1 MPRYLFSWDAFEDAL
16 ILQIARERGE
26 TATSAAEA
34 RVELAESV
42 VRPNQAFARA
52 HKELLIQWLAQEEK
66 RTLDAVVQLQHLYL
80 GPTTEHI
87 GTLPRA
93 VEFLSKCRNSSRFRE
108 ILLERFIRAGNMTK
122 TEDDGHVELMP
133 RHAVILDPKKQPED
147 RRIAH
152 QFQKNAWSALTAR
165 LAESEATK
173 KFRGVLEMPTGAGKT
188 YTAVHWLLS
197 RIVNSGRKVLWV
209 AHRQELLNQAFRTFT
224 SLLRHVDRREK
235 LRIRV
240 VSGAHSCTTQVDPT
254 DDIIIASIASL
265 ARRPNITRELLEGSD
280 RFVVIDEAHHAAST
294 SYRNLLAIIEKQV
307 PSAYLGLT
315 ATFTRTLE
323 SERPVLAR
331 LFGEKP
337 LFSISQRELIDQN
350 ILSRPRLENV
360 STHVNAEEGMD
371 ESDYRHVSRFQEL
384 SEKQQDRLAKM
395 TPRNKAVVTRYV
407 ANAQKYAKTII
418 FAINVEHAALLT
430 SLLRQA
436 LPESDRERVQ
446 YVATYHPDES
456 TITTNEVFAR
466 FREPFGAPG
475 GVDVLVNVQMATEG
489 VDFPSVQT
497 VFLVRPTASEILLR
511 QMVGRALRG
520 TAAGG
525 TAEAYVV
532 NFTDDWTHLRG
543 FDTPLEA
550 LVDTPDVPPAVD
562 GNGPKIDLPLPG
574 QPDGSEALPPEVPWA
589 SLVEIARE
597 LVRRDATTV
606 SAFEAVPAGW
616 FVLRGG
622 PAGQATVPVLANH
635 QTSWD
640 AMRAKL
646 DAADGAALQTM
657 NADSLYEY
665 YFADCE
671 EPLPPQADIEV
682 VLNHYRAMGEPVE
695 FVPFDKR
702 NEVSPEGVARAIFD
716 QDLGE
721 KARVELIRARYA
733 GLAAAIYPSV
743 ETYRAA
749 IDRALVELPNG
760 DSPAPHKNPMIPI
773 FEPKSHEML
782 PYTEGH
788 HDLERLLAEVMKEGA
803 PLLGLPNLPGE
814 PTTGWTRH
822 VVKGKFAQA
831 KWEAN
836 EKHGDGVVT
845 VNRLL
850 QSKDVPASTI
860 KFLLWH
866 EYLHLFLKDGHSPP
880 FRERERLWPGQVAA
894 DRDLD
899 TLTQRFGVRF
909 W

>member
-1 MPRYLFSWDAFEDAL
+1 MPRYLFSWDAFESGL

-26 TATSAAEA
+26 TATTAAEA
-34 RVELAESV
+34 RVQLAESV
-42 VRPNQAFARA
+42 ARPNQEFARA

-87 GTLPRA
+87 GTVPKA
-93 VEFLSKCRNSSRFRE
+93 VEFLSKCRNSSRFRQV
-108 ILLERFIRAGNMTK
+108 LLDRFIRAGNMTK
-122 TEDDGHVELMP
+122 AEDDGHIELMP
-133 RHAVILDPKKQPED
+133 RHAVILEPKKQQED
-147 RRIAH
+147 RRTPH
-152 QFQKNAWSALTAR
+152 EFQKEAWSALTTR
-165 LAESEATK
+165 LAEAEATK
-173 KFRGVLEMPTGAGKT
+173 QFRGVLEMPTGAGKT

-197 RIVNSGRKVLWV
+197 RVVNSGRKVLWV

-224 SLLRHVDRREK
+224 SLLRHLDRREK
-235 LRIRV
+235 VRIRV

-265 ARRPNITRELLEGSD
+265 ARRPDITKQLLEGSD

-294 SYRNLLAIIEKQV
+294 SYRNLLTIVEKQV
-307 PSAYLGLT
+307 PSGYLGLT
-315 ATFTRTLE
+315 ATFTRTVA

-384 SEKQQDRLAKM
+384 SEKQQERLANM
-395 TPRNKAVVTRYV
+395 TPRNKAVVSQYV
-407 ANAQKYAKTII
+407 GNREKYAKTLI

-430 SLLRQA
+430 SLLREA
-436 LPESDRERVQ
+436 IPESERDRVQ
-446 YVATYHPDES
+446 YVASHHPDEA
-456 TITTNEVFAR
+456 TITTSEVFAR
-466 FREPFGAPG
+466 FREPFGVPG

-489 VDFPSVQT
+489 VDFPNVQT
-497 VFLVRPTASEILLR
+497 VFLVRPTNSEILLR

-525 TAEAYVV
+525 TADAYIV

-550 LVDTPDVPPAVD
+550 LVDTPPPPAPPTPPTVPP
-562 GNGPKIDLPLPG
+562 GPPVG
-574 QPDGSEALPPEVPWA
+574 LPPEIPWA

-606 SAFEAVPAGW
+606 AAFEAVPAGW
-616 FVLRGG
+616 LVLRGG
-622 PAGQATVPVLANH
+622 PAGQASVPVLSNH
-635 QTSWD
+635 KTSWD
-640 AMRAKL
+640 AMLAKL
-646 DAADGAALQTM
+646 QSLDGAALETQS
-657 NADSLYEY
+657 ADALYDY

-671 EPLPPQADIEV
+671 EPLPPQADIDV
-682 VLNHYRAMGEPVE
+682 VLNHYKAMGEPVE
-695 FVPFDKR
+695 FVPFEKR
-702 NEVSPEGVARAIFD
+702 TEVSPEGVARTIRD

-721 KARVELIRARYA
+721 KARVELIRTRYV
-733 GLAAAIYPSV
+733 GLAAAIYPSIQI
-743 ETYRAA
+743 YRAA
-749 IDRALVELPNG
+749 IDRALVTDPDDG
-760 DSPAPHKNPMIPI
+760 AQHRNPMIPI
-773 FEPKSHEML
+773 FEPQPHEML
-782 PYTEGH
+782 PFTEGH
-788 HDLERLLAEVMKEGA
+788 HDLERLLAEVLVEGA
-803 PLLGLPNLPGE
+803 PLLGLPMLPGE
-814 PTTGWTRH
+814 PTVGWTRH

-831 KWEAN
+831 KWEVDG
-836 EKHGDGVVT
+836 KHGDGVIT

-850 QSKDVPASTI
+850 QSREVPTSTI

-866 EYLHLFLKDGHSPP
+866 EYLHLFLKALHPP
-880 FRERERLWPGQVAA
+880 AFRERERMWPNHVAA
-894 DRDLD
+894 DQDLD
-899 TLTQRFGVRF
+899 TLTQRFGAKF